1 MTLLVVLSELLC
13 SLMFSGPKSDNA
25 AVLAAF
31 GRAEVY
37 VEKSYNYYC
46 RMHNYMYLEYQ
57 DGKTDIYREDWDAVV
72 LPLSDKIAMNLDQ
85 AMAELES
92 VMPAPNKIKRG
103 DFWSKVYYGVFKNW
117 EFYRDFFRE
126 MNFYQSEY
134 LMRVF
139 GYPSYLY
146 MYLALTDNKF
156 ENIESSLAELREQA
170 ETLKK

>member
-13 SLMFSGPKSDNA
+13 SLMFSGPKADNA

-57 DGKTDIYREDWDAVV
+57 DGKTDISREDWDAVV
-72 LPLSDKIAMNLDQ
+72 LPLADKIAMNLDQ

-103 DFWSKVYYGVFKNW
+103 DFWSTVYYGVFLDW
-117 EFYRDFFRE
+117 ECYKDFFRE
-126 MNFYQSEY
+126 MDFYQSEY

-146 MYLALTDNKF
+146 MYLALTDNRF
-156 ENIESSLAELREQA
+156 ENIESSLAKLKAQA